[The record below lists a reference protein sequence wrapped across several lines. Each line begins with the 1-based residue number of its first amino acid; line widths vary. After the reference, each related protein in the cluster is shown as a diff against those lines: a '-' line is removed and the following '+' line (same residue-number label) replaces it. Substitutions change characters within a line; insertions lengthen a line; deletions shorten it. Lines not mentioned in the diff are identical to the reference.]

1 MGSKAK
7 VSVRKVMLAL
17 LVLLLAVV
25 AFFAYRDI
33 YGRDDIVIA
42 DNLDSNI
49 FPALVLSTATTDT
62 TLVVPVDSSWT
73 GNPKAPFNVTLV
85 SPKLPSTVR
94 LVVGETKFTY
104 ESVSEYKLANPNT
117 AYTIYPEIN
126 WKYDELKANTQ
137 PTPISF
143 SITVEGLGK
152 ERSEKIYTMSMR
164 TVNECMTSYID
175 KKGRRHDTSILFA
188 AYVNED
194 TPLIDQILRE
204 ALDTRIVNR
213 FWGYQ
218 SRKKNVV
225 QDQVY
230 AIWHV
235 LQMRNFKY
243 SSISNSS
250 LSSSKVVAQKV
261 RTFEDAFQN
270 SQINCVDG
278 SVMMASLLR
287 AINIDP
293 VLVKT
298 PTHMFIG
305 YYLDRKHTE
314 IEFLETSMIGDV
326 NLDDYF
332 PDELP
337 DSTMEGKSQREVSRM
352 TFERARQYAADV
364 YAKNKERL
372 EGGEK
377 GYSII
382 DISSIREK
390 IQPIGL

>member
-1 MGSKAK
+1 MGGKAK
-7 VSVRKVMLAL
+7 VSVKKVMLAL
-17 LVLLLAVV
+17 LVLLLAGV
-25 AFFAYRDI
+25 AYFAYRDI
-33 YGRDDIVIA
+33 YGKDGVSVS

-49 FPALVLSTATTDT
+49 FPALLLSTATTDAV
-62 TLVVPVDSSWT
+62 LVEPVDSSWI
-73 GNPKAPFNVTLV
+73 GNPKAPFNVTLL

-94 LVVGETKFTY
+94 LTVGETKFTY
-104 ESVSEYKLANPNT
+104 ESVSEYKLAKPNA

-126 WKYDELKANTQ
+126 WKYDELKGNTQ

-152 ERSEKIYTMSMR
+152 ERSEMIYTMSMR
-164 TVNECMTSYID
+164 TINECMTSYID
-175 KKGRRHDTSILFA
+175 KKGQRHDTSILFA

-194 TPLIDQILRE
+194 NPLIDQILRE
-204 ALDTRIVNR
+204 ALDTRLVNR

-218 SRKKNVV
+218 SRNKNVV
-225 QDQVY
+225 RDQVY

-235 LQMRNFKY
+235 LQKRNFKY

-278 SVMMASLLR
+278 SVMLASLLR

-314 IEFLETSMIGDV
+314 IEYLETSMIGDV

-332 PDELP
+332 TEASP
-337 DSTMEGKSQREVSRM
+337 DSTIQGKSQKEISKM
-352 TFERARQYAADV
+352 SFERARTYAADV
-364 YAKNKERL
+364 YARHKEQL

-382 DISSIREK
+382 DLSSIREK